1 MAEYEAI
8 VRDIQQGSREKLSEL
23 WEAVRPFAARQARR
37 RMTAYREHNSDYALD
52 TEDLIQE
59 GFFALLRAA
68 VDSAL
73 AALPEHLRVLITV
86 RYLQGQTFQTMAA
99 AAGVTTQGISD
110 KTHRALKRLRKQD
123 RTGRLAEFA
132 RQI

>member
-59 GFFALLRAA
+59 G
-68 VDSAL
+68 
-73 AALPEHLRVLITV
+73 VLCP
-86 RYLQGQTFQTMAA
+86 
-99 AAGVTTQGISD
+99 AAGLGDIPERWAYVFPWMVGTVSKNG
-110 KTHRALKRLRKQD
+110 L
-123 RTGRLAEFA
+123 
-132 RQI
+132 

>member
-52 TEDLIQE
+52 TEDLI
-59 GFFALLRAA
+59 
-68 VDSAL
+68 
-73 AALPEHLRVLITV
+73 
-86 RYLQGQTFQTMAA
+86 
-99 AAGVTTQGISD
+99 
-110 KTHRALKRLRKQD
+110 
-123 RTGRLAEFA
+123 
-132 RQI
+132 

>member
-59 GFFALLRAA
+59 GFFAI
-68 VDSAL
+68 
-73 AALPEHLRVLITV
+73 PERWAYVFPWMVGTV
-86 RYLQGQTFQTMAA
+86 SKNGL
-99 AAGVTTQGISD
+99 
-110 KTHRALKRLRKQD
+110 
-123 RTGRLAEFA
+123 
-132 RQI
+132 